1 MQKLTPHVVIVPASF
16 APPSLYSKLVQSL
29 AQYALETTVVD
40 LPSVGFRDTLPAAS
54 MEEDAGYIETV
65 TTKLADEGYEIILV
79 MHSYGGICGTE
90 STAGASK
97 KEREAAG
104 KQGGIVQLVYISS
117 PVPKIGGSVKT
128 MMGDNMPHF
137 MTAEGDY
144 LISEPE
150 GCASINFSDL
160 PKAEALAYA
169 KQMTAHSAAS
179 FAGPLKNAGYL
190 SIPVAYLICQKDI
203 SVPSG
208 VQRSVVDMISK
219 KSGRQVITFC
229 CDAGHFPPVSIPGKV
244 ASFIN
249 TVAARILRE

>member
-1 MQKLTPHVVIVPASF
+1 RNSSRVQFEDLTNE
-16 APPSLYSKLVQSL
+16 Q
-29 AQYALETTVVD
+29 
-40 LPSVGFRDTLPAAS
+40 
-54 MEEDAGYIETV
+54 
-65 TTKLADEGYEIILV
+65 
-79 MHSYGGICGTE
+79 
-90 STAGASK
+90 
-97 KEREAAG
+97 
-104 KQGGIVQLVYISS
+104 
-117 PVPKIGGSVKT
+117 
-128 MMGDNMPHF
+128 
-137 MTAEGDY
+137 GDY

-190 SIPVAYLICQKDI
+190 SIPVAYLICQKDV